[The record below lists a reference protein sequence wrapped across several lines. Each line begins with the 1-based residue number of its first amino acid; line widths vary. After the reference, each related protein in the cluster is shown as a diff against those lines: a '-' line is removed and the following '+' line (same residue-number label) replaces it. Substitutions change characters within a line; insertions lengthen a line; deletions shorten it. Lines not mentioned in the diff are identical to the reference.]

1 MFTLVPSG
9 YLGVF
14 ALVPSGHRA
23 RAQSLN
29 ATFSQRPSESRKAEI
44 TNLIEFENIW
54 VYSSTRSF
62 ASPSDPKKKNLESG
76 FKQWGVRDQIH
87 CLRVALDGR
96 PIGVSKKY
104 IIKMRILRF
113 ERFVTDFV

>member
-29 ATFSQRPSESRKAEI
+29 AAFSQRPSESRKAEI

-54 VYSSTRSF
+54 VHSSTRSF

-76 FKQWGVRDQIH
+76 FKQCGVRDQIH
-87 CLRVALDGR
+87 WLRVALDGR

-104 IIKMRILRF
+104 IIKTRILRF